1 METVIRDTDRM
12 FARPVVE
19 VEARADGSRI
29 LRSGIPLPDNY
40 ARCVG
45 EWLEH
50 WARAEPDALF
60 LAERDGEGE
69 WRKLT
74 YGEARRR
81 VVWIATWM
89 LGQNLSAERPV
100 AILSDNSIEHALLM
114 LAAMH
119 IGVPSCA
126 ISSGNSLMS
135 KDFAKLKG
143 NIELLRPG
151 VVYADPVERFAPALR
166 AIRDLHDGVEIAG
179 ERSASAAGH
188 RAFADIEVTPD
199 EAAVMAAFAQVT
211 PDTIAKFLFTSG
223 SVGVPKAVINTH
235 RMMCSNQLAK
245 ELVWPFL
252 AENRPVLVEWL
263 PWSHTFG
270 SNHNLN
276 MILRWGGT
284 IYIDEGKPTPALL
297 EKTVRN
303 LKDVSPT
310 IYFNVPRA
318 YDMLVP
324 LLRQDKQL
332 RERFFRRLNL
342 IFYAGAALPQHLWS
356 ALEELS
362 EATTGTKVTMV
373 SSWGSTETAPMCTDC
388 HFPAVQSGVIGVPI
402 PGTELKLV
410 PSADKL
416 EVRVKGPNIFPGYWK
431 QPDLTAQ
438 SFDDEGY
445 YLIGDAVEFV
455 DPERPEK
462 GLLFDGRVGEDF
474 KLLTGTWVHVGS
486 LRVKGIDALK
496 PVAQD
501 IVVTGHDLD
510 EIGFLIFP
518 NIPEC
523 RALTGL
529 PADAPVEDVLSNP
542 SVVNR
547 VRQGMAA
554 MMKAGGGSSTFP
566 ARAMLMAEP
575 PSVEAGEI
583 TDKGYINQ
591 RMVRTR
597 RADLVDFLYS
607 DVPDKSIITV
617 HSATGHEP
625 GAGTHSKE
633 GKA

>member
-1 METVIRDTDRM
+1 METVLRDAEGL
-12 FARPVVE
+12 FVEPVVD
-19 VEARADGSRI
+19 VEERADGSRI
-29 LRSGIPLPDNY
+29 LRSGIPLPESY
-40 ARCVG
+40 ARCIG

-50 WARAEPDALF
+50 WAREEPDALF
-60 LAERDGEGE
+60 LAERGADDA
-69 WRKLT
+69 WVRLT

-81 VVWIATWM
+81 VVAVATW
-89 LGQNLSAERPV
+89 LLKQNLSVERPV
-100 AILSDNSIEHALLM
+100 VILSDNSIEHAILA

-126 ISSGNSLMS
+126 ISPGNSLMS
-135 KDFAKLKG
+135 KDFVKLKG

-151 VVYADPVERFAPALR
+151 VIFAEPVERFGAAL
-166 AIRDLHDGVEIAG
+166 AAVADLHDGVIVAG
-179 ERSASAAGH
+179 SRGPCVGGATPFAAL
-188 RAFADIEVTPD
+188 ESESD
-199 EAAVMAAFAQVT
+199 EAAVMAAFERIT

-223 SVGVPKAVINTH
+223 SVGTPKAVINTH
-235 RMMCSNQLAK
+235 RMLCSNQLAK

-252 AENRPVLVEWL
+252 KVNRPVLVEWL

-270 SNHNLN
+270 SNHNFN

-284 IYIDEGKPTPALL
+284 IYIDEGKPVPGLI

-303 LKDVSPT
+303 LKEISPT
-310 IYFNVPRA
+310 VYFNVPRA

-324 LLRQDKQL
+324 LLRKDAQL
-332 RERFFRRLNL
+332 REVFFRRMNL

-362 EATTGTKVTMV
+362 EQTTGTKVMMV

-388 HFPAVQSGVIGVPI
+388 HFPAVRSGVIGVPV
-402 PGTELKLV
+402 PGTELKLLPV
-410 PSADKL
+410 ADKL
-416 EVRVKGPNIFPGYWK
+416 EVRVRGPNIFPGYWK
-431 QPDLTAQ
+431 QPELSRQA
-438 SFDDEGY
+438 FDEEGFY
-445 YLIGDAVEFV
+445 MIGDAVEFV
-455 DPERPEK
+455 DPDKPEQ

-486 LRVKGIDALK
+486 LRVKGIDAFK

-510 EIGFLIFP
+510 EVGFLIFP
-518 NIPEC
+518 NVSEC
-523 RALTGL
+523 RALCPGL
-529 PADAPVEDVLSNP
+529 PEDASVEEVLSNP
-542 SVVNR
+542 AVVNR
-547 VRQGMAA
+547 VRQGMAL
-554 MMKAGGGSSTFP
+554 MKQQGGGSSTYP

-591 RMVRTR
+591 RIVRTR

-617 HSATGHEP
+617 HAATGDEP
-625 GAGTHSKE
+625 ASAGTK
-633 GKA
+633 